1 MLDCRLQTECKFF
14 CTNQGLAQKELNH
27 LSICEILK
35 GERSVGLNNSI
46 DSSYLSEKAEEG
58 RTRYKKRHGGFR
70 GIRPVCGRVNDVGC
84 GTE

>member
-1 MLDCRLQTECKFF
+1 M
-14 CTNQGLAQKELNH
+14 
-27 LSICEILK
+27 
-35 GERSVGLNNSI
+35 GLNNST

-84 GTE
+84 DME